1 MAEAG
6 LPLVYEDVRG
16 EQFLLTGATGV
27 VRAIYPETHRV
38 DIETEDGSLLM
49 KALVIGPYFPEL
61 HTDGEAP
68 SHVGYLHV
76 SGQAEAFCWPMPHRR
91 LLGPRNLL
99 EGTAGAG
106 EPERRYFHTHGYIL
120 RWGDITVRITTDNR
134 FVVETEEGDYILLD
148 SQKREIELHAP
159 TVFVGTDRDT
169 RTEYQR
175 DNHYRIV
182 MPEILMGR
190 QAVRDAD
197 GLTYLENTLLH
208 LVSTLLVRAT
218 AGEEI
223 LLEAPLIKLSA
234 EHIVLDPT
242 SIKLGH
248 ASATERVMLG
258 DAWMALYNAFVTLFN
273 GHTHSNVQNGPSV
286 SGPPTA
292 STPAMTDALLS
303 DVARVSKTG
312 L

>member
-1 MAEAG
+1 MSEAG

-49 KALVIGPYFPEL
+49 QALVIGPYFPEL
-61 HTDGEAP
+61 HKDGEAP

-99 EGTAGAG
+99 EGTTGDG

-120 RWGDITVRITTDNR
+120 RWGDVTMRITTDHR

-148 SQKREIELHAP
+148 SQKREIELRAP
-159 TVFVGTDRDT
+159 TVFVGTDRAT
-169 RTEYQR
+169 RAEYQR
-175 DNHYRIV
+175 DKEYRIV
-182 MPEILMGR
+182 MPKILLGA
-190 QAVRDAD
+190 QAVPDAD

-223 LLEAPLIKLSA
+223 VLEAPLIKLTA
-234 EHIVLDPT
+234 DHIILDPT
-242 SIKLGH
+242 NIKLGH
-248 ASATERVMLG
+248 ANATERVMLG
-258 DAWMALYNAFVTLFN
+258 DLFMTLYNQLITIFN
-273 GHTHSNVQNGPSV
+273 THQHSGVQPGAGV
-286 SGPPTA
+286 SGTPTTA
-292 STPAMTDALLS
+292 APAMTDAHVS
-303 DVARVSKTG
+303 DVVRVSKTG